1 MAGSLGYQN
10 FAVFNWHMTKT
21 PKMITKTLA
30 LAAVSALALGL
41 SACGDT
47 TTSPETTPA
56 PTVDTP
62 AEVPT
67 TVEETPVDEA
77 TPDEATTDAATPEGT
92 PTGGATDGTQ
102 APADPVGGEVD
113 EVTAAALT
121 AIQTAES
128 ETGGI
133 AYAIDDQDD
142 DTRWEVEVSLNGLEV
157 EVTLS
162 GDGTTVEATEDDD
175 DLDADERQALQD
187 MQVTLIEGIEIA
199 YAQFGGV
206 LDDAELDEDDG
217 RWTWEIDLGGAND
230 DIHVDI
236 ITGEVV
242 SN

>member
-1 MAGSLGYQN
+1 
-10 FAVFNWHMTKT
+10 MTKN
-21 PKMITKTLA
+21 PTKIMRPIA

-41 SACGDT
+41 SACGDGT
-47 TTSPETTPA
+47 TGPETTPA
-56 PTVDTP
+56 PTVDAP
-62 AEVPT
+62 ADTPT
-67 TVEETPVDEA
+67 TEDAPTAEAPPEEATTEDAAPTTEATTEDVTPTGEA
-77 TPDEATTDAATPEGT
+77 TP
-92 PTGGATDGTQ
+92 
-102 APADPVGGEVD
+102 APADPAGGEVD
-113 EVTAAALT
+113 DVTAAALT

-133 AYAIDDQDD
+133 AYAIDDEDD
-142 DTRWEVEVSLNGLEV
+142 DSRWEVEVSLDGLEV

-162 GDGTTVEATEDDD
+162 ADGTTVESTADDD

-199 YAQFGGV
+199 YAEFGGV
-206 LDDAELDEDDG
+206 LDDAELDEEDG

-236 ITGEVV
+236 MTGEIV